1 MKKKSIRLLLILF
14 MGMWSTLAFSQA
26 KKSITGVVKDDTGA
40 PVIGASVKIVGSATG
55 VATDADGNFTIQALP
70 TNQLLITSVGFNN
83 KQVAVGDRSGI
94 TVTLMRADAS
104 LQEVVVT
111 ALGIRKEK
119 KSLGYAVQEIKGE
132 TLAAAKEPN
141 LVNDL
146 SGQVAGLQ
154 VTRSGNGPAGSSKIT
169 LRGNNSLGAN
179 NQPLIVVDGIPME
192 NATGRVGIGGTND
205 FYNPSLD
212 MGNGLSDI
220 NADDIA
226 TLTVLKGPAA
236 AALYGSRAGN
246 GVILITTKT
255 GKKQPGLGITVS
267 SSIGLSSI
275 FTNPDM
281 QNSFSQG
288 SDGNFD
294 PNSTLSWGTKIAG
307 QKDTAWNGQVK
318 PLKAY
323 DNVKNYFQEGVTS
336 NQNISFQ
343 QKFKSTSIYTSYNRL
358 DDKAMIPGQKLTRNN
373 LLARAITNFGHDD
386 RWTIDT
392 KVQYTNATANNRSLE
407 GQNTSNPFTTLY
419 TFPRSLDIR
428 DFKNSVDE
436 AGDMIWY
443 GVGNT
448 MNPYWA
454 SKYNLNQDT
463 RNRFLLYGAVKY
475 QFTDWLTGEINGG
488 SDMYTLNTET
498 KLYGG
503 SPDRPTGGYGIGKST
518 FQESN
523 FATMFTA
530 AKNNL
535 FGKFGGSVMVGG
547 NLMSTHNSGINAG
560 AGTLVVPNLFTLG
573 NAVDKPSVS
582 ESYSQKRI
590 NSVYGSLE
598 LNYGGFLYLTGTF
611 RNDWSSALSPANR
624 SYSYPSVSAS
634 YVFSDNIKNLPLWI
648 SYGKL
653 RASYASVGNDLDP
666 YQLYNTYQIGN
677 DPNGNTTAQRRN
689 TLYDPS
695 VKSELIQSSE
705 AGLNMRF
712 FQNRV
717 GFDLAVYKSNSTRQ
731 LIDLPMDPL
740 SGYSSR
746 KINAGN
752 IQNKGIELTVDAR
765 ILTNPS
771 SLRWNI
777 TANYSSNDNSV
788 ISLYKDVTQYQFG
801 GFDQIQVLAVTGQK
815 YGEIY
820 GTQILRVTDKKDPN
834 FGKWLLDDNGLP
846 KTSGTAVRLG
856 NQQANALLGL
866 TNSFSYKNF
875 GLSILLDGR
884 FGGKMF
890 SGTLDN
896 MQVAGTAAM
905 TVMNGGRDSM
915 VVKGVIQN
923 SDGQYVANTNKVSPQ
938 QYWNAVAGPGNIGIT
953 EANLYDASNLRIRN
967 IQLSYNLPQKMI
979 EKSFIQRAQVSV
991 SANNVWLI
999 SSHLHGLDPDSVYAT
1014 GTNATGF
1021 ENGSS
1026 PTPRTIF
1033 VNITLGL

>member
-1 MKKKSIRLLLILF
+1 MKKLTLQLLLCSF
-14 MGMWSTLAFSQA
+14 FSMCSMMVFAQQRN
-26 KKSITGVVKDDTGA
+26 ITGTVKDNSGN
-40 PVIGASVKIVGSATG
+40 PVANASVLVKGTAKG
-55 VATDADGNFTIQALP
+55 VATNANGQFDISVKNDAAVLVIS
-70 TNQLLITSVGFNN
+70 SVNYET
-83 KQVAVGDRSGI
+83 KTVPVGQNSNLDIVLKAG
-94 TVTLMRADAS
+94 TQEM
-104 LQEVVVT
+104 QEVIVT
-111 ALGIRKEK
+111 ALGIKKQK
-119 KSLGYAVQEIKGE
+119 KSLGYAVQEVKGE
-132 TLAAAKEPN
+132 TLAATKEPN

-146 SGQVAGLQ
+146 SGQIAGLQ

-169 LRGNNSLGAN
+169 LRGNNSLGPN

-255 GKKQPGLGITVS
+255 GKKEPGLGITVS

-275 FTNPDM
+275 FTNPKL
-281 QNSFSQG
+281 QNSFGQG
-288 SDGNFD
+288 SNGLFD
-294 PNSTLSWGTKIAG
+294 PNSTLSWGPKIAG
-307 QKDTAWNGQVK
+307 QSDTMWNGQVK
-318 PLKAY
+318 PLQAY
-323 DNVKNYFQEGVTS
+323 DNVQNYFQEGVTS

-343 QKFKSTSIYTSYNRL
+343 QKFKSTSIYTSFNRL

-373 LLARAITNFGHDD
+373 LLARAITNFGPDD

-392 KVQYTNATANNRSLE
+392 KIQFTNATAYNRSLE
-407 GQNTSNPFTTLY
+407 GQNASNPFTTLY
-419 TFPRSLDIR
+419 TLPRSLDIR
-428 DFKNSVDE
+428 DFKNSVDS
-436 AGDMIWY
+436 AGNMVWY
-443 GVGNT
+443 GTGNR

-454 SKYNLNQDT
+454 SQYNLNQDT
-463 RNRFLLYGAVKY
+463 RNRFLLYGSLKY
-475 QFTDWLTGEINGG
+475 KFTNWLTGEINGG
-488 SDMYTLNTET
+488 SDMYTTNSET
-498 KLYGG
+498 KLYAG
-503 SPDRPTGGYGIGKST
+503 SPGRQTGSYGIGKQT
-518 FQESN
+518 FVEN
-523 FATMFTA
+523 NYAALFTA
-530 AKNNL
+530 TKDNL
-535 FGKFGGSVMVGG
+535 FGKLGGTVMVGG
-547 NLMSTHNSGINAG
+547 NLMSTNNSAING
-560 AGTLVVPNLFTLG
+560 NAGTLVVPNLFTLG
-573 NAVDKPSVS
+573 NAVNKADVS
-582 ESYSQKRI
+582 EAYSQKRI

-598 LNYGGFLYLTGTF
+598 LNYGGFLYLTGTL
-611 RNDWSSALSPANR
+611 RNDWSSALSPENR

-634 YVFSDNIKNLPLWI
+634 YVFSDNIKNLPTWL
-648 SYGKL
+648 SFGKL

-689 TLYDPS
+689 TLYDPN
-695 VKSELIQSSE
+695 VKSELITSYE
-705 AGLNMRF
+705 TGANMRF
-712 FQNRV
+712 FENRF
-717 GFDLAVYKSNSTRQ
+717 GFDIALYKSNSTRQ
-731 LIDLPMDPL
+731 LINLPMDPL

-752 IQNKGIELTVDAR
+752 IQNKGVELTVDAR
-765 ILTNPS
+765 ILTNPR

-777 TANYSSNDNSV
+777 TANYSSNNNSV
-788 ISLYKDVTQYQFG
+788 ISLYNDVTQYQFG

-820 GTQILRVTDKKDPN
+820 GTQIQRVTDPKDPN
-834 FGKWLLDDNGLP
+834 FGKWLLDNNGLP
-846 KTSGTAVRLG
+846 GTNAQAVRLG

-866 TNSFSYKNF
+866 TNSFSYKGF

-896 MQVAGTAAM
+896 MERAGTAAM
-905 TVMNGGRDSM
+905 TLMNGARDSM
-915 VVKGVIQN
+915 VVSGVTQN
-923 SDGQYVANTNKVSPQ
+923 SGGQYEPNTKKVSVQ
-938 QYWNAVAGPGNIGIT
+938 QYWNALAGPGNIGIT

-967 IQLSYNLPQKMI
+967 IQISYALPHKML
-979 EKSFIQRAQVSV
+979 EKSFIQRAQISV

>member
-14 MGMWSTLAFSQA
+14 MGLWSTLAFSQA
-26 KKSITGVVKDDTGA
+26 KKTITGAVKDETGA
-40 PVIGASVKIVGSATG
+40 PVIGASVKVVGTNTG
-55 VATDADGNFTIQALP
+55 TATDADGNFTISVAP
-70 TNQLLITSVGFNN
+70 TNQLLITSVGFDN
-83 KQVAVGDRSGI
+83 QQIPVGDQSTI
-94 TVTLMRADAS
+94 TVTLQRANAS

-111 ALGIRKEK
+111 ALGIRKQK

-169 LRGNNSLGAN
+169 LRGNNSFGTN

-275 FTNPDM
+275 FTNPEL
-281 QNSFSQG
+281 QNSFGQG
-288 SDGNFD
+288 SNGLFD
-294 PNSTLSWGTKIAG
+294 PNSSLSWGPKIEG
-307 QKDTAWNGQVK
+307 QRDTAWNGQVK

-373 LLARAITNFGHDD
+373 LLARAITNFGKDD

-407 GQNTSNPFTTLY
+407 GQNATNPFTTLY
-419 TFPRSLDIR
+419 TLPRSLDIR
-428 DFKNSVDE
+428 DFKNSVDK
-436 AGDMIWY
+436 AGNMIWY
-443 GVGNT
+443 GTGNR

-488 SDMYTLNTET
+488 SDMYTLNTQT
-498 KLYGG
+498 KLYAG
-503 SPDRPTGGYGIGKST
+503 SPGRQTGSYGIGKQT
-518 FQESN
+518 FQETN
-523 FATMFTA
+523 YAGLFTA
-530 AKNNL
+530 TKDNL

-547 NLMSTHNSGINAG
+547 NLMATHNSAINGG

-582 ESYSQKRI
+582 EASSQKRI

-598 LNYGGFLYLTGTF
+598 LNYGGYLYVTGTL
-611 RNDWSSALSPANR
+611 RNDWSSALSPENR

-634 YVFSDNIKNLPLWI
+634 YVFTDNIKNLPLWI

-677 DPNGNTTAQRRN
+677 DPNGNTTAQRRG
-689 TLYDPS
+689 TLFDPN
-695 VKSELIQSSE
+695 VKSELIKSYE

-712 FQNRV
+712 FESRI
-717 GFDLAVYKSNSTRQ
+717 GIDLAVYKSNSTRQ
-731 LIDLPMDPL
+731 LINLPMDPL

-752 IQNKGIELTVDAR
+752 IQNKGVELTVDAR
-765 ILTNPS
+765 ILTNPN

-777 TANYSSNDNSV
+777 TANYSSNDNSIV
-788 ISLYKDVTQYQFG
+788 SLYPGVTQYQFG

-815 YGEIY
+815 YGELY

-834 FGKWLLDDNGLP
+834 YGKWLLDDNGLP
-846 KTSGTAVRLG
+846 KTNGTAVRLG

-866 TNSFSYKNF
+866 TNAFSYKNF

-896 MQVAGTAAM
+896 MERAGTAAL

-915 VVKGVIQN
+915 VVSGVISSGN
-923 SDGQYVANTNKVSPQ
+923 DQYVQNTKRVSAQ
-938 QYWNAVAGPGNIGIT
+938 QYWLALAGPGNIGIT

-967 IQLSYNLPQKMI
+967 IQLSYNLPHNVI
-979 EKSFIQRAQVSV
+979 AKSFIQRAQVSL
-991 SANNVWLI
+991 SMNNVWLI